1 MPTGDRSYEVEVT
14 IDPADAQ
21 GGLLLFFNSRLFLG
35 MGWDGERMTVYL
47 GGTRSHFTEPIAV
60 PGRRRF
66 RIRNDEHI
74 VSLHSSADG
83 TDWTRHDLRFETSG
97 YSANTAGDLQSLRPA
112 IFAAGTGAVRFT
124 DFVYRGLD

>member
-1 MPTGDRSYEVEVT
+1 
-14 IDPADAQ
+14 
-21 GGLLLFFNSRLFLG
+21 
-35 MGWDGERMTVYL
+35 MGWDGERMSVYL

-83 TDWTRHDLRFETSG
+83 TEWTRHDLRFETSG
-97 YSANTAGDLQSLRPA
+97 YTANTAGDLQSLRPA